1 MLSERAGVSSLLG
14 VLGLLG
20 IVVPTRQPK
29 LCLEP
34 LGPQFPEGP
43 EDTLRCSWVWS
54 SDPGK
59 GGAYKKR

>member
-1 MLSERAGVSSLLG
+1 MSSLSG

-20 IVVPTRQPK
+20 IVVRTLQPK
-29 LCLEP
+29 LCLAA

-43 EDTLRCSWVWS
+43 EDSLRGSWIWS
-54 SDPGK
+54 SDPEK